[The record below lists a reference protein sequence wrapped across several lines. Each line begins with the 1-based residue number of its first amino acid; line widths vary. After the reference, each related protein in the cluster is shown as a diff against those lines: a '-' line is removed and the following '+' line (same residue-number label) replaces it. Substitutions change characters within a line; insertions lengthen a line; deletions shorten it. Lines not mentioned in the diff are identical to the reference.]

1 MGYKQTT
8 MKSSPSPKEFGFGSL
23 GFARAQQ
30 KPNGSIEPQRMK
42 PLEPR
47 DCGSAG
53 GVFQKKKRKKKVEK
67 KTKLKHLK
75 KKERLKDAAAVDVDE
90 HDDDVA
96 TKPKPNPK
104 SESEQHKAAGRGQ

>member
-8 MKSSPSPKEFGFGSL
+8 MKS
-23 GFARAQQ
+23 
-30 KPNGSIEPQRMK
+30 PQRVWVRFAWVRQSATK
-42 PLEPR
+42 AQWLYRTATNGTPR
-47 DCGSAG
+47 TQRLWERGRRFS
-53 GVFQKKKRKKKVEK
+53 KKKKKEKSRKK